1 MKRVIALMLGITI
14 LLMFVGIYAQ
24 DSGKDF
30 KYVGVKKCKMCH
42 KTSKSGNQFGLW
54 QERAHSKAYETLAS
68 EESKKV
74 AKEAGITGDPQQA
87 AECLECHVT
96 AYKAAENL
104 KESTLTMEEG
114 VSCEACHGPGSE
126 YKSMK
131 IMKELYA
138 GEIKGETVGLIE
150 PTEEL
155 CVQCHNEKSPTYK
168 EFVFEEEVKKVA
180 HPTPKK

>member
-1 MKRVIALMLGITI
+1 MKRVIALMLGIAI
-14 LLMFVGIYAQ
+14 VLMFVGIYAQ
-24 DSGKDF
+24 DSGKEF
-30 KYVGVKKCKMCH
+30 KYVGLKKCKMCH
-42 KTSKSGNQFGLW
+42 KSKKSGNQFGLW

-68 EESKKV
+68 EQSKQV
-74 AKEAGITGDPQQA
+74 AKEVGVTGDPQKA

-96 AYKAAENL
+96 AYKAAAEL

-131 IMKELYA
+131 TMKALYA

-150 PTEEL
+150 PTNEV
-155 CVQCHNEKSPTYK
+155 CVTCHNEKSPTYK
-168 EFVFEEEVKKVA
+168 EFVYEEAVKKIA
-180 HPTPKK
+180 HPVPEK